1 MNTPRCD
8 AEITPIDGDTS
19 YAATHCG
26 RVEGHAP
33 EKRSG
38 LVEHQSYAALARKQ
52 KGVSTEEKEY
62 DLQFSESAPNEY
74 TSRNNAYVVVKV
86 GKGVWKAYMD
96 GRYQMTANS
105 KAKAFKWAEHN
116 AGKSNDHGFVY
127 FGNVGP
133 LE

>member
-19 YAATHCG
+19 NAATHCG

-52 KGVSTEEKEY
+52 KGVSTKEY
-62 DLQFSESAPNEY
+62 DLQFSQSGPFEY
-74 TSRNNAYVVVKV
+74 TSRNNAYIIRKAA
-86 GKGVWKAYMD
+86 KGVWKVIMD
-96 GRYQMTANS
+96 GRPMLTTNS
-105 KAKAFKWAEHN
+105 KASAFRAAEHN
-116 AGKSNDHGFVY
+116 MGKSADCFFVD